1 MPLHATVTVDL
12 DNGVSSATRAK
23 FNEELKKKHF
33 TKHSLTTLWTAKW
46 LGDATKAGAL
56 KYVQNSVD
64 QAAAAAGISAY
75 EVLVSISE
83 EAPTEWK
90 KPGTSA
96 NGLLAQALRRYEK

>member
-12 DNGVSSATRAK
+12 DNGVSSTARAK

-33 TKHSLTTLWTAKW
+33 TKHKLTTLWTAKW
-46 LGDATKAGAL
+46 LGDATRAGAL

-64 QAAAAAGISAY
+64 QAAAAAGIYTY

-83 EAPTEWK
+83 EPPTEWK
-90 KPGTSA
+90 KSGTPAS
-96 NGLLAQALRRYEK
+96 GLLAEALRRH